1 MISKRKFILILT
13 LGFSSVLLVSFL
25 FTTKLHLFWS
35 TPWIDVP
42 NHFLG
47 GLILSLI
54 GFLILGHH
62 TRKISAQRKI
72 TELLFFTLVI
82 GGLWEVYEEVSG
94 LTSLSDSVYWID
106 TIGDFVSDALG
117 ALAGYYYFLKE
128 N

>member
-13 LGFSSVLLVSFL
+13 LAFSSVLLVSFL

-47 GLILSLI
+47 GLILGLV
-54 GFLILGHH
+54 GFLVLGHH
-62 TRKISAQRKI
+62 TRKISPRKKVA
-72 TELLFFTLVI
+72 ELLVFTLVI
-82 GGLWEVYEEVSG
+82 GGLWEVYEEVTG

-106 TIGDFVSDALG
+106 TIGDFIADALG

>member
-1 MISKRKFILILT
+1 MISKRKFVLIIT
-13 LGFSSVLLVSFL
+13 LVFSSVLLVSFL
-25 FTTKLHLFWS
+25 FTIKLHLFWS

-47 GLILSLI
+47 GLILSLV
-54 GFLILGHH
+54 GFLLLGHH
-62 TRKISAQRKI
+62 TRHISNRRKI
-72 TELLFFTLVI
+72 TELVVFTLVI

-94 LTSLSDSVYWID
+94 LTSIQDSVYWID
-106 TIGDFVSDALG
+106 TIGDFISDTLG

>member
-13 LGFSSVLLVSFL
+13 LAFSSILLVSFL

-47 GLILSLI
+47 GLILGLV
-54 GFLILGHH
+54 GFLVLGHH
-62 TRKISAQRKI
+62 TRKISPRKKV
-72 TELLFFTLVI
+72 TELLVFTLVI
-82 GGLWEVYEEVSG
+82 GGLWEVYEEVAG

-106 TIGDFVSDALG
+106 TIGDFIADALG